1 MSTPHSYK
9 KYLIFV
15 EDLPEIK
22 LMNMLVITLIIFV
35 CYAKR
40 FGTGI
45 LIL

>member
-35 CYAKR
+35 SVMQKGLVQVY
-40 FGTGI
+40 
-45 LIL
+45 